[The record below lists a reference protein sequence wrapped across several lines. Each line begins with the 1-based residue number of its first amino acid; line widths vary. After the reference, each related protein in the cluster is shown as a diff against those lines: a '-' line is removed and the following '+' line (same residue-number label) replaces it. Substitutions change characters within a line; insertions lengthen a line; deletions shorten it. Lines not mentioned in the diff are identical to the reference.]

1 MPDKSD
7 PLLLT
12 FGEQLREFRRQKGVS
27 QEAFALTTGLDRT
40 YISGLEC
47 GKRNPSLKIVF
58 RLANAL
64 GIEASEL
71 LNGIHMTEDTEE

>member
-1 MPDKSD
+1 MPDETD
-7 PLLLT
+7 PLLSA
-12 FGEQLREFRRQKGVS
+12 FGEQLREFRKKKGVS
-27 QEAFALTTGLDRT
+27 QENFAFDTGLDRT

-58 RLANAL
+58 RLAKAL

-71 LNGIHMTEDTEE
+71 LKDVHQTG